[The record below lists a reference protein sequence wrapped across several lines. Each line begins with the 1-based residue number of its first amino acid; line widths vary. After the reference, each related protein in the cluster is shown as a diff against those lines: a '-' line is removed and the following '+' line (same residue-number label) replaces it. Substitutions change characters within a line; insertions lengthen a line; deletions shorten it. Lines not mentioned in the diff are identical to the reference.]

1 MKPQQTDLLNGTC
14 PIEIAE
20 KDIFEAMKTVD
31 GYLDITPADFKTVY
45 GVAYR
50 QAFNRLLNK
59 TTGRDIMTS
68 PAIAVPAD
76 MALLQVAKKMAKHGI
91 SGMPVIDYQRHVTG
105 VVSEKDFLYHMGD
118 PGAKSF
124 MQIVSKCLTGDGCM
138 AVPIRRRKAA
148 DIMSSPAI
156 TITAKT
162 PLAKIAGLLTAQKIN
177 RLPVVDQAGKL
188 TGIITRSDIV
198 AASGAIDPS
207 AQK

>member
-1 MKPQQTDLLNGTC
+1 MKSKPTDLLADTC
-14 PIEIAE
+14 PVEIAE
-20 KDIFEAMKTVD
+20 KDILAAMKTID

-50 QAFNRLLNK
+50 HALERLLYQTN
-59 TTGRDIMTS
+59 GRDIMTS

-76 MALLQVAKKMAKHGI
+76 MALVQVAKKMDKHGI
-91 SGMPVIDYQRHVTG
+91 SGMPVIDDQRHVRG

-118 PGAKSF
+118 PGSKSF
-124 MQIVSKCLTGDGCM
+124 MQIVSQCLAGDGCM

-156 TITAKT
+156 TVIGQT
-162 PLAKIAGLLTAQKIN
+162 PLAKISKLLTEQKIN
-177 RLPVVDQAGKL
+177 RLPVIDQAGKL

-198 AASGAIDPS
+198 ATACAIAPS
-207 AQK
+207 TG